1 VIGGPKSHLYSFG
14 GSFGV
19 LSSRGE
25 ILVSVRG
32 PGPYAEL
39 ASEEAFVGVWSEKD
53 RGDVPPKWTIGGL
66 HGI

>member
-1 VIGGPKSHLYSFG
+1 MIGGPKSHLYSFG
-14 GSFGV
+14 GPFGV

-53 RGDVPPKWTIGGL
+53 NGDVLPSGPSEVPTAF
-66 HGI
+66 